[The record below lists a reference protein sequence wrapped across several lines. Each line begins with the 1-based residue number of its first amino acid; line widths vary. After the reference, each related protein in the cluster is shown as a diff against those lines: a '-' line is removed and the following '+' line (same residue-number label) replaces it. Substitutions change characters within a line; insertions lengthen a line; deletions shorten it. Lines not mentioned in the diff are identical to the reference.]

1 MKRKPLG
8 CWTCRIRHKKCD
20 EAVPKC
26 HECSSRD
33 IPCHGYGQKPDWVDD
48 QELVK
53 AELGKIKK
61 IINQNFRRLRKL
73 QQSRTSNL
81 RIDALALE
89 SRSRIRLNQDD
100 DDGSDEARATRYK
113 SGSSDLPADVSFR
126 EAELLMHYLDYIFP
140 LQYPYYKDNPRFGGR
155 GWVFWLLMK
164 RGPLHHA
171 VLTLSALH
179 YHTEL
184 EPASTN
190 RESELITY
198 HTNALQQLREVITR
212 FELDHL
218 AGNTQQLV
226 EFLACG
232 ASLISFEV
240 SLDTFG
246 GLHQ

>member
-1 MKRKPLG
+1 M
-8 CWTCRIRHKKCD
+8 
-20 EAVPKC
+20 
-26 HECSSRD
+26 
-33 IPCHGYGQKPDWVDD
+33 
-48 QELVK
+48 VK

-73 QQSRTSNL
+73 QQSRSSGL
-81 RIDALALE
+81 RLDGVGIE
-89 SRSRIRLNQDD
+89 SRSRSAAHPDD
-100 DDGSDEARATRYK
+100 DELEVSDEVRVRRPRKY
-113 SGSSDLPADVSFR
+113 GLSDLPSEVTFR

-140 LQYPYYKDNPRFGGR
+140 LQYPYYKDNPKFGGR

-179 YHTEL
+179 YYTEL
-184 EPASTN
+184 EPASDN

-198 HTNALQQLREVITR
+198 HTTALQGLREVITE
-212 FELDHL
+212 FELDRL
-218 AGNTQQLV
+218 AENSQQLV

-240 SLDTFG
+240 RSDPTLECFQCFTWNFLSFANVRYVDRSFVEARITGNRICKDSFPS
-246 GLHQ
+246 